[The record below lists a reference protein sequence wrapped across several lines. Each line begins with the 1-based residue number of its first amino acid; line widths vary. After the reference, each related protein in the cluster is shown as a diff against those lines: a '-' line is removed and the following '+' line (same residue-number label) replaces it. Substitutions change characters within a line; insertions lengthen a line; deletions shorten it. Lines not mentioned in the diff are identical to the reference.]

1 MLMIAA
7 VPRIQARWK
16 VSICSFL
23 AMGAIGCVGP
33 TFDETY
39 YVGVYKGGS
48 NQPLQFYRFKMKGRA
63 DFGSRTKF
71 ESGWYPAAAIEQAV
85 GESRPLKVFRNS
97 LANANKNDDPSKT
110 ACSSNDR
117 VVVVGPEGE
126 TKVLRGQRLA
136 IFMAADP
143 GPMTNSIAA
152 FAKNLDAQL
161 SAQLIAIRARRTE
174 RNAAAKEQRRL
185 RAKSLLASMKDA
197 IPGGSDSDGLRKVLD
212 VFINQ
217 LGPMPSD
224 AKPQPG
230 NGAS

>member
-7 VPRIQARWK
+7 ATRIRACRK
-16 VSICSFL
+16 AIIGSLL

-39 YVGVYKGGS
+39 YVGVYKGDS

-85 GESRPLKVFRNS
+85 GESRPLKVFS
-97 LANANKNDDPSKT
+97 ANPSEERKKYAT
-110 ACSSNDR
+110 SQPDR

-126 TKVLRGQRLA
+126 TRVLRSQRLA

-161 SAQLIAIRARRTE
+161 SAQLIAMRARRME
-174 RNAAAKEQRRL
+174 RKAAAKEQRRL

-197 IPGGSDSDGLRKVLD
+197 IPGGDDGAGLRKVLD
-212 VFINQ
+212 VFIDQ
-217 LGPMPSD
+217 LSPMPSD
-224 AKPQPG
+224 AKPQLG
-230 NGAS
+230 DGAG